1 MTRRRRKR
9 RRLESVE
16 LNLAAM
22 LDMAFQLLMFF
33 ILTFSPAPI
42 ESQIAMLLP
51 AVHPIARPLPQDD
64 IGPIGISGP
73 LPPDA
78 RPLTV
83 TVLSNPTGA
92 MTDMAVDQQIVRDL
106 SELNSQLSVAID
118 KLGGLCPQL
127 VMQVD
132 GRLNYQQLMQV
143 IEICTQGPNGLRDGV
158 QRVTFI
164 ELRDQKTR

>member
-1 MTRRRRKR
+1 
-9 RRLESVE
+9 
-16 LNLAAM
+16 M

-33 ILTFSPAPI
+33 ILTFSPAPV

-51 AVHPIARPLPQDD
+51 VAQPIARPMPLDD

-73 LPPDA
+73 LPADA

-83 TVLSNPTGA
+83 TVLSNDAGS
-92 MTDMAVDQQIVRDL
+92 MTDLAVDNTIVRNL
-106 SELNSQLSVAID
+106 AEMNSQLAIAID

-127 VMQVD
+127 VLQVD
-132 GRLNYQQLMQV
+132 GRLNYQELMEV
-143 IEICTQGPNGLRDGV
+143 IEVCTQGPAGLRDGV
-158 QRVTFI
+158 QRVTFV